1 MTITKFPRPDWYTE
15 HDDSAW
21 GKIKAAFRRDW
32 QQTEHDFGAKVPDLN
47 QNAGDTV
54 AQATGSRP
62 VPPGNTPTPHSQ
74 SPTAQSAGTVFRDE
88 DEPAYRYGY
97 AAYRHHTQTAQD
109 APDTWEEA
117 QSTFEREW
125 QDKNEWERYQ
135 EAIRRGWNYARLE
148 RYRSLPR

>member
-1 MTITKFPRPDWYTE
+1 MTASNFPRPDWYTPE
-15 HDDSAW
+15 HDSAW

-47 QNAGDTV
+47 QNVGDTL
-54 AQATGSRP
+54 AQASGSKP
-62 VPPGNTPTPHSQ
+62 IPLGDVPTPHSQ
-74 SPTAQSAGTVFRDE
+74 STTTAFRDE

-97 AAYRHHTQTAQD
+97 AAYRHHAETAQD
-109 APDTWEEA
+109 EPDSWEDA
-117 QSTFEREW
+117 QNTFAREW

-148 RYRSLPR
+148 RYRGLPR